1 MRPTPEAAIPP
12 LPFLQQKFKVSAIQQ
27 NNKRVYCMLY
37 SVAICR
43 SHDFLVSGL
52 PRAGLGDDRGHL
64 YRGVV
69 AHPPLHHVLFGGQQ
83 LVQPPLPKRNSASQF
98 SKYLDPI
105 FIIMYPYC
113 SHFPSPCQEPHLHLF
128 ITLFVFPFYLKT
140 LFISQENIRC
150 MPGYYEKK
158 SETLNEN
165 VEIKY
170 FK

>member
-1 MRPTPEAAIPP
+1 
-12 LPFLQQKFKVSAIQQ
+12 
-27 NNKRVYCMLY
+27 MLY

-69 AHPPLHHVLFGGQQ
+69 AHPPLHHVLFSGQQ

-105 FIIMYPYC
+105 LLSC
-113 SHFPSPCQEPHLHLF
+113 
-128 ITLFVFPFYLKT
+128 
-140 LFISQENIRC
+140 IRIV
-150 MPGYYEKK
+150 PTSLLLVRSLIYIY
-158 SETLNEN
+158 S
-165 VEIKY
+165 
-170 FK
+170 

>member
-1 MRPTPEAAIPP
+1 MRPPPDAAIPP

-27 NNKRVYCMLY
+27 NNKRVQLY

-52 PRAGLGDDRGHL
+52 PHAGLGDDRGHR

-83 LVQPPLPKRNSASQF
+83 LVQSPLPKRNSASLF

-105 FIIMYPYC
+105 FLFSLSGASSTFIHNSICVPILFKNLVYLSGKYP
-113 SHFPSPCQEPHLHLF
+113 LHAWL
-128 ITLFVFPFYLKT
+128 L
-140 LFISQENIRC
+140 
-150 MPGYYEKK
+150 
-158 SETLNEN
+158 
-165 VEIKY
+165 
-170 FK
+170 